1 MRCFFA
7 LLLAA
12 VFIPLTSHANDYSFT
27 RQIPLEGQHNFRD
40 IGGYKTVDGQ
50 TVKRGQIYRSG
61 ELGRLTDE
69 DVERLASLKIKT
81 VVSFLIPPEIEA
93 RGMDRVPA
101 GVKEISLPMEAGN
114 MGDLT
119 VVVNE
124 ARDTGDFSKISP
136 DINPEIHRLLMIEAK
151 DYYASLLRE
160 IAKPDSKPLVYHC
173 SHGVHRTG
181 TATAILLS
189 ALGVP
194 WETVREDYLLS
205 NTYRKAE
212 VDKRLAALRLLA
224 AETLNIK
231 PEQVDVTNMNAFYIL
246 HDTYIDASL
255 DEAVKSYGSMDNY
268 IREGLGIS
276 SKELTALRTQLLESA
291 RE

>member
-1 MRCFFA
+1 MKYLDVF
-7 LLLAA
+7 LLVT
-12 VFIPLTSHANDYSFT
+12 VFMSFHCYANDNFFT
-27 RQIPLEGQHNFRD
+27 RRITLEEQHNFRD

-50 TVKRGQIYRSG
+50 TVKPGLVYRSG
-61 ELGRLTDE
+61 ELGRLTDN

-81 VVSFLIPPEIEA
+81 AVSFLIPEEVEA
-93 RGMDRVPA
+93 RGVDRVPA

-119 VVVNE
+119 MIVNE

-136 DINPEIHRLLMIEAK
+136 DINPEIHRLLTIEGK
-151 DYYASLLRE
+151 EYYASLLRE

-194 WETVREDYLLS
+194 WEIVREDYLLS

-212 VDKRLAALRLLA
+212 VEKRLAVLRLRA
-224 AETLNIK
+224 SKTLNIK
-231 PEQVDVTNMNAFYIL
+231 PEQVDVTNMNAFYVL
-246 HDTYIDASL
+246 QASYIDASL
-255 DEAVKSYGSMDNY
+255 DEAVKKYGSMDNY

-276 SKELTALRTQLLESA
+276 SKELEALRAQLLEPA
-291 RE
+291 K